1 MRRVP
6 EQKGSAVIDAWR
18 GARAM
23 MGPATFGKK
32 LHAKVSAKRAGAFAR
47 WASAI
52 VSPRAELTR
61 IFAQLESCLPREAL
75 VALSEGMAAARA
87 PDSSQAVGDPRPVA
101 LGEECW
107 SLMEILVEQLY
118 DPDEQAPPRDPS
130 FGRAQ
135 ISRPRCARHA
145 RRPPQPRGPPYLRRW
160 RGSRLRGRA
169 TPAWACVP
177 ATSWRWGLRYT
188 TRSRCDSAA
197 SWRGSAIG
205 VRKHFGRSWSAIESR
220 GLHTN
225 CAADPSRAGGA
236 GQPGDGRVVR
246 GHTVALAGACAAEF
260 F

>member
-1 MRRVP
+1 MRPDTLRSARPMRRGP

-32 LHAKVSAKRAGAFAR
+32 LHAKVSAKGAGAFTR
-47 WASAI
+47 RASAI

-135 ISRPRCARHA
+135 ISRSRCARHA
-145 RRPPQPRGPPYLRRW
+145 RRLPQSRRPSSCADGEAYDCGGALRRHGPACRPPRGVGDCDTRRDP
-160 RGSRLRGRA
+160 GA
-169 TPAWACVP
+169 TP
-177 ATSWRWGLRYT
+177 L
-188 TRSRCDSAA
+188 
-197 SWRGSAIG
+197 
-205 VRKHFGRSWSAIESR
+205 
-220 GLHTN
+220 
-225 CAADPSRAGGA
+225 RAGEA
-236 GQPGDGRVVR
+236 QQ
-246 GHTVALAGACAAEF
+246 
-260 F
+260 